1 MRQNGHDEMDEMER
15 VRRNGC
21 DKLGMTEKRANGKE
35 SEWCDMLILDVGNFD
50 ASFIC
55 SDF

>member
-35 SEWCDMLILDVGNFD
+35 SEWCDMLILDGRTF
-50 ASFIC
+50 
-55 SDF
+55 